1 MLSRE
6 EISSQEA
13 PQAIGPYA
21 QAVAAGEWVYL
32 SGQIGLDPGTGEL
45 VAGGLVAEVERVLDN
60 LEAVLS
66 AAGSGL
72 DRLVQV
78 TVYLTDLGD
87 FSRLNDIYARRLG
100 DARPARI
107 TVGVAS
113 LPRGAR
119 VEMAGLALR
128 S

>member
-1 MLSRE
+1 MLSKE
-6 EISSQEA
+6 EVRSQGA

-21 QAVAAGEWVYL
+21 QGVAAGDWVYL

-45 VAGGLVAEVERVLDN
+45 VSGDIAAQVERVLDN
-60 LEAVLS
+60 LEAVLA

-72 DRLVQV
+72 GRLVQV
-78 TVYLTDLGD
+78 TVYLTDLRD
-87 FSRLNDIYARRLG
+87 FPVLNEVYARRLG

-113 LPRGAR
+113 LPKGAR
-119 VEMAGLALR
+119 VEMAGVALR
-128 S
+128 N